1 MRQARDMQR
10 ESLALS
16 DSNPG
21 KSLANIFRHR
31 SSSKRGHEPPPLLN
45 DNKIFLIDDTDKSDL
60 PEILNSLSA
69 GRDGPPTTNP
79 DERSSLL
86 MSATNKLDTDMST
99 RCDGCRELATR
110 VLKLEVD
117 VDLLTEIIASLLKFN
132 KIKPPEHD
140 TKDMKNINE
149 PDLMNLKKPVKGYR
163 RRAQRNKRQRTKSL
177 HKSSDST
184 EMDGNKGKNKNIGEW
199 MMDCRVVDRFSD
211 LSEDPSKSPVMKAE
225 SREDLSLK
233 ALFSSSSFFNRTN
246 TLEEIEAPSLQE
258 NIENGGRRLPTGH
271 DSPALHNQ
279 TSQATKRPRSES
291 NRSRRSSSRK
301 KAGRAENEM
310 RTSPSA
316 YISRKIRSDS
326 IWLNPILPIPF
337 REAGIVWNGVYK
349 RRPSLVFS
357 PSVMVNRDTFVKILV
372 EKLNMSCKF
381 DLRLYVAVTSYDPL
395 IIYVY
400 EEGLAR
406 FATVRYQF
414 GIRSLKNV
422 CMHLTNYSVNKLN
435 HDFVHN
441 DDADVEDF
449 GNKWSLGAL
458 LRYLRSEG
466 KDTAGLMLRIEDIII
481 KSFLAVESPIVSAC
495 HLFQAGKN
503 NCFEL
508 YGFDIIVDENLRPWL
523 LEVNLSPSLACDTPL
538 DFKVKSS
545 MLADLLTLAGIQ
557 CHDPSRK
564 YHAGVNH
571 SSVNSLVPNFTAP
584 RQPTYF
590 VPPRN
595 YLISEVPGS
604 GKSCI
609 FGHIYHLLSLQ
620 KRAHTTPTGGS
631 MKASAVTTQAPP
643 SRDSTTASWVAK
655 NSSGPKEISID
666 ECRFVRRLQEESARC
681 GGWLRLFP
689 NAEAWEQYSA
699 LFEAGPTFGTSSS
712 VPSWLET
719 SRTASGHSHSERRST
734 LRNPHNAEPIVHP
747 ACPVPQHT
755 VYSKHLRTAIAIAAM
770 NRINRSAFL
779 HPTSII
785 SGEEKQGGPAKC
797 PIQTVHPNLTPP
809 HVNLGLYT
817 GLVDAKRSIEPVPEP
832 RVTIN
837 LPPASQ
843 VFSTFHPPLHSLPP
857 NILAESLMIVL
868 GYENPNFTVTR
879 VQARRIAACY
889 VQTLGR
895 LPFYHRKLGSPP
907 VIVRGV
913 CLSVN
918 CDHTKRNGG
927 RYCGIRATEEAE
939 YPPPAVKWSTGLPIS
954 AQIMSLTPSSSSS
967 PSSSP
972 KSSSFQREDA
982 VSIKPSAA
990 EQENYLLKSE
1000 SVRKMTKLQAR
1011 STFSTYLSRVYER
1024 LLQERDLDEDRAKE
1038 AEGQL
1043 ELMLRF
1049 LQKAALNLS
1058 PFAVASICCG
1068 ENVELSKEVD
1078 SSGDFT
1084 IPPFEPSSTIEEKRK
1099 HLVQVLDTFI
1109 RIYMYETAL
1118 ACSKFASDVGTG
1130 VEHDRFQKF
1139 LREATESELEAALSE
1154 YTKFNKSVSLFIGI
1168 SQCNSVCRARTRPA
1182 ANPTNFNRKVLTPRC
1197 GTGGS
1202 GGGMRRN
1209 LSNQSNHN
1217 WPKTS
1222 AKAKRSGG
1230 KTRNPL
1236 VCRDEYQI
1244 SDRLVAMPMSQN
1256 RKMPKNACF
1265 AVCPCPVVNSNNKNV
1280 ARRTSENMAFMLVRR
1295 GTTPQ
1300 SRLGV
1305 GLDIRTDLMQRPSE
1319 RNDNIRRTERQR
1331 SEPIVLTARSR
1342 ESARTDKRR
1351 ARLSSRSV
1359 PLKIMSGQKLAK
1371 LPTLTTEPLSSVE
1384 SAAKDA
1390 RASSRQR
1397 LQQRE
1402 QPSPSSRVLS
1412 CHLVTNSS
1420 TTEPLSEVQSSR
1432 SCRVCEGSQVQSYRS
1447 LGLASLDSQDEAF
1460 GRDLPTS
1467 ASADSVIPGR
1477 SLLPE
1482 VFPYLPNIPS
1492 CNLVDLS

>member
-1 MRQARDMQR
+1 
-10 ESLALS
+10 
-16 DSNPG
+16 
-21 KSLANIFRHR
+21 
-31 SSSKRGHEPPPLLN
+31 
-45 DNKIFLIDDTDKSDL
+45 
-60 PEILNSLSA
+60 
-69 GRDGPPTTNP
+69 
-79 DERSSLL
+79 
-86 MSATNKLDTDMST
+86 
-99 RCDGCRELATR
+99 
-110 VLKLEVD
+110 
-117 VDLLTEIIASLLKFN
+117 
-132 KIKPPEHD
+132 
-140 TKDMKNINE
+140 
-149 PDLMNLKKPVKGYR
+149 
-163 RRAQRNKRQRTKSL
+163 
-177 HKSSDST
+177 
-184 EMDGNKGKNKNIGEW
+184 
-199 MMDCRVVDRFSD
+199 
-211 LSEDPSKSPVMKAE
+211 
-225 SREDLSLK
+225 
-233 ALFSSSSFFNRTN
+233 
-246 TLEEIEAPSLQE
+246 
-258 NIENGGRRLPTGH
+258 
-271 DSPALHNQ
+271 
-279 TSQATKRPRSES
+279 
-291 NRSRRSSSRK
+291 
-301 KAGRAENEM
+301 
-310 RTSPSA
+310 
-316 YISRKIRSDS
+316 
-326 IWLNPILPIPF
+326 
-337 REAGIVWNGVYK
+337 
-349 RRPSLVFS
+349 
-357 PSVMVNRDTFVKILV
+357 
-372 EKLNMSCKF
+372 
-381 DLRLYVAVTSYDPL
+381 
-395 IIYVY
+395 
-400 EEGLAR
+400 
-406 FATVRYQF
+406 
-414 GIRSLKNV
+414 
-422 CMHLTNYSVNKLN
+422 MHLTNYSVNKLN

-609 FGHIYHLLSLQ
+609 LATFAIYSLQ
-620 KRAHTTPTGGS
+620 KRAHTTPTGGN
-631 MKASAVTTQAPP
+631 MKASAVTAQALP

-655 NSSGPKEISID
+655 NNAGPKEISID

-719 SRTASGHSHSERRST
+719 SRTTSGHSERRST

-755 VYSKHLRTAIAIAAM
+755 VYAKHLRTAIAIAAM

-785 SGEEKQGGPAKC
+785 SGEEKQSGPAKC

-817 GLVDAKRSIEPVPEP
+817 GLVDAKRPVEPVPEP

-889 VQTLGR
+889 VHTLGR

-918 CDHTKRNGG
+918 CDHTKKNGG

-939 YPPPAVKWSTGLPIS
+939 YPAPPVKWSTGLPIS
-954 AQIMSLTPSSSSS
+954 AQI
-967 PSSSP
+967 
-972 KSSSFQREDA
+972 
-982 VSIKPSAA
+982 I
-990 EQENYLLKSE
+990 
-1000 SVRKMTKLQAR
+1000 
-1011 STFSTYLSRVYER
+1011 
-1024 LLQERDLDEDRAKE
+1024 LLQERDLDEERPKE

-1068 ENVELSKEVD
+1068 ENVEFSKEVD
-1078 SSGDFT
+1078 SLGDFK
-1084 IPPFEPSSTIEEKRK
+1084 IPPFEPSFTSEEKRK

-1118 ACSKFASDVGTG
+1118 ACSKFASDVGVG

-1197 GTGGS
+1197 GAGGS
-1202 GGGMRRN
+1202 GGGMRKN

-1222 AKAKRSGG
+1222 AKAKRASG

-1265 AVCPCPVVNSNNKNV
+1265 AVCPCPVVNSNNKNA

-1295 GTTPQ
+1295 ESTPH

-1305 GLDIRTDLMQRPSE
+1305 GLDIRSDLMQRPSE

-1331 SEPIVLTARSR
+1331 SESVVLTTRSR

-1359 PLKIMSGQKLAK
+1359 PLKIRSGQKLAK
-1371 LPTLTTEPLSSVE
+1371 LPTLATEPLNSVE
-1384 SAAKDA
+1384 NVAKDA
-1390 RASSRQR
+1390 RALSRQQ
-1397 LQQRE
+1397 LQQQE

-1412 CHLVTNSS
+1412 CQLITNSS
-1420 TTEPLSEVQSSR
+1420 TTEALSEVPSSR
-1432 SCRVCEGSQVQSYRS
+1432 SCRICEGSQVQSYRS
-1447 LGLASLDSQDEAF
+1447 LGLTSLDSQDEAF